1 MSVQPSYKHVMVNS
15 TCHQKVWFQW
25 VSNPVTDMYA
35 DSVVTV
41 ILRAERDPMPQ
52 KSKYL
57 YTLVTRFQNKMPKT
71 V

>member
-1 MSVQPSYKHVMVNS
+1 MSDNEGKNMWTSALAFVCNMYVMVNLYS
-15 TCHQKVWFQW
+15 KLCFQW

-52 KSKYL
+52 KGKC
-57 YTLVTRFQNKMPKT
+57 V
-71 V
+71 

>member
-1 MSVQPSYKHVMVNS
+1 MAILYLSL
-15 TCHQKVWFQW
+15 KVCFQW

-52 KSKYL
+52 KSKYSVRIC
-57 YTLVTRFQNKMPKT
+57 VT
-71 V
+71 